1 MALKSFRLEAPGRAV
16 SRAALVLFVSI
27 VLALGALIGLARP
40 VAACSCA
47 GFETMKDYANADNAV
62 FTGIAGVME
71 VRGVPVE
78 VDQWLW
84 GTGAAPV
91 VWLTANSFGDGAS
104 CGVTPPTPGT
114 SWIWVAWLPGNSGD
128 FGTGLCSPHQ
138 RLDSAE
144 GQAMLEEAVAV
155 FGVTE
160 PPGGPTPQP
169 TTAPAAPA
177 APAEEPP
184 VAGGIPTLAIVGG
197 GVTLATVALFGG
209 LVLVAR
215 RPRRGG
221 DGR

>member
-1 MALKSFRLEAPGRAV
+1 MQPTSIHFATMIRALPRT
-16 SRAALVLFVSI
+16 ALI
-27 VLALGALIGLARP
+27 VVASVALALGAAFGSARP

-47 GFETMKDYANADNAV
+47 GFQSMKDHANADNAV
-62 FTGIAGVME
+62 FTGTAGVME

-84 GTGAAPV
+84 GMGAAPV

-104 CGVTPPTPGT
+104 CGDTPPTPGT
-114 SWIWVAWLPGNSGD
+114 RWIWVAWLPGNNGD

-138 RLDSAE
+138 RLDSPE
-144 GQAMLEEAVAV
+144 GQAMLDEAVAL

-160 PPGGPTPQP
+160 PPGGSTPEPTI
-169 TTAPAAPA
+169 AAPA
-177 APAEEPP
+177 PAPTAPTE
-184 VAGGIPTLAIVGG
+184 AAGIPTVALVGG

-215 RPRRGG
+215 RSRTGG
-221 DGR
+221 